1 MIAGLVLAGGAG
13 RRLGGVDKPLLA
25 LGAGVV
31 LDAVL
36 ARLGGEG
43 LAALALS
50 ANGDPARF
58 ARFGLPVL
66 DDGVF
71 AGRGPLA
78 GVLAGLDWAAARGA
92 AALLTVPGD
101 TPFLAPGLVAG
112 LSPPPAY
119 AWAEERAQPL
129 VALWPVAAR
138 VALRAWLAGAGAA
151 RVGAF
156 AAGLGARAV
165 AFAGAPAGAFAN
177 INTAEDLAAARAR
190 ASPRCDAGTR
200 L

>member
-78 GVLAGLDWAAARGA
+78 GVLAGLDWAAGCGA
-92 AALLTVPGD
+92 EALLTVPGD
-101 TPFLAPGLVAG
+101 TPFLPPGLVAA
-112 LSPPPAY
+112 LSPPPAH
-119 AWAEERAQPL
+119 AWAEGRAQPL

-138 VALRAWLAGAGAA
+138 VALRAWLAAAEPA

-156 AAGLGARAV
+156 AAALRARAV
-165 AFAGAPAGAFAN
+165 AFPDAPAGAFAN
-177 INTAEDLAAARAR
+177 INTVADLAAARAR
-190 ASPRCDAGTR
+190 GPGG
-200 L
+200 

>member
-78 GVLAGLDWAAARGA
+78 GVLAGLDWAEGRGA

-101 TPFLAPGLVAG
+101 TPFLPPGLVAG

-138 VALRAWLAGAGAA
+138 VALRAWLADAEPA

-156 AAGLGARAV
+156 AAALRARAV
-165 AFAGAPAGAFAN
+165 AFPDAPAGAFAN
-177 INTAEDLAAARAR
+177 INTAADLAAARAR
-190 ASPRCDAGTR
+190 GPEG
-200 L
+200 

>member
-25 LGAGVV
+25 LGAGTL

-36 ARLGGEG
+36 ARLAGEP
-43 LAALALS
+43 LAGLALS

-66 DDGVF
+66 DDGAF

-92 AALLTVPGD
+92 EALLTVPGD
-101 TPFLAPGLVAG
+101 TPFLPPGLVAA
-112 LSPPPAY
+112 LEPAPSH
-119 AWAEERAQPL
+119 AWAEGRAQPL

-138 VALRAWLAGAGAA
+138 GALRAWLADAGPA
-151 RVGAF
+151 RVAGF
-156 AAGLGARAV
+156 AAALGARAV
-165 AFAGAPAGAFAN
+165 PFPGAPAGAFAN
-177 INTAEDLAAARAR
+177 INTAADLAAARAR
-190 ASPRCDAGTR
+190 GSGA
-200 L
+200 